1 MSEYSPGAVVGS
13 GPSIVSPPP
22 AATAGTR
29 TPQPR
34 GDLTEP
40 AAARP
45 RGSDRRGSGFRPDI
59 EGLRAIA
66 VLAVVVYHAGA
77 LVVGGGYIGVDV
89 FFVISGFLITT
100 NLYRELDTRGRI
112 SFAGFYGRRMVRLLP
127 ASALVVVVT
136 VGASWLWMSPLVAKT
151 VAKDGIA
158 AALYGI
164 NVRLAIQGTDYLSA
178 TRAPSPL
185 QHFWSLAVEEQFY
198 LIWPLLLVVASGV
211 WLRRRPSRRAA
222 ATTLAVLGA
231 GSLALCVWQ
240 TQYSEPW
247 AYFGIQ
253 ARAWELA
260 AGALVA
266 LAAPRLARLP
276 RIGAELVT
284 WAGLAAVLVAA
295 FVYTDATVFPGYAAV
310 LPVAGAALV
319 IAGGCG
325 PARGVPALL
334 GTAPLQMFGRLSYS
348 WYLWHWPVLI
358 IGRSIVGHALSVW
371 LGLGLAFA
379 ALLPAWLS
387 MRLLEN
393 PIRFRPS
400 LRRRPWRGL
409 VLGAALS
416 AVSVGAAGF
425 FGILPMHLV
434 GSGRASDTA
443 AVVADGPT
451 DEAAARLSALIATSA
466 RTNAMPVN
474 LVPAVTAA
482 SGDLPT
488 DKGCLA
494 SLDATSTADAM
505 AAGCDR
511 YGDTSS
517 ATTMVLFGD
526 SHTEQWFD
534 AVNAVALQRHWR
546 LVVLTM
552 SGCTPADTLTT
563 KLNTQRAFTECASWR
578 EDALRVIAS
587 LKPAMVLMS
596 TRTYGSAPVDRDN
609 RPVPGNPDQLW
620 TTALMDTATRVQQT
634 GARVVLMQDTPDPVA
649 INVPECVAQYTK
661 DVQTCSL
668 PASRS
673 IYASRRAAISAAA
686 QAAAIPVIDPV
697 PWFCTATDCPPIIGN
712 TLVYRD
718 DSHVSD
724 TYVRLL
730 TPLLA
735 GQLTATLR

>member
-1 MSEYSPGAVVGS
+1 MSEHSPGAVVGS
-13 GPSIVSPPP
+13 GPTAVATSATTAALRPP
-22 AATAGTR
+22 R
-29 TPQPR
+29 SR
-34 GDLTEP
+34 GDLAEP
-40 AAARP
+40 GLGQSGR
-45 RGSDRRGSGFRPDI
+45 SDRRHSGFRPDI

-77 LVVGGGYIGVDV
+77 LVVGGGYVGVDI

-112 SFAGFYGRRMVRLLP
+112 SFAGFYGRRMIRLLP
-127 ASALVVVVT
+127 ASALVVIAT
-136 VGASWLWMSPLVAKT
+136 VAASWLWMSPLVTKA

-158 AALYGI
+158 AAVYGI
-164 NVRLAIQGTDYLSA
+164 NVRLAMQGTDYLSA

-222 ATTLAVLGA
+222 AITLAVLGA
-231 GSLALCVWQ
+231 GSLVLCVWQ
-240 TQYSEPW
+240 TQRSAPW

-276 RIGAELVT
+276 RVAAELAT

-310 LPVAGAALV
+310 LPVGGAALV

-325 PARGVPALL
+325 PARGVPAVL

-358 IGRSIVGHALSVW
+358 VGQSIVGHALGVW

-409 VLGAALS
+409 VLGASLS
-416 AVSVGAAGF
+416 TLSVGAAGF
-425 FGILPMHLV
+425 FGILPMHLS
-434 GSGRASDTA
+434 GSGHANDTT
-443 AVVADGPT
+443 AVVADSPSS
-451 DEAAARLSALIATSA
+451 EAADRLSALIRTSA
-466 RTNAMPVN
+466 RTSAMPVN

-482 SGDLPT
+482 SGDVPSDT
-488 DKGCLA
+488 GCLA
-494 SLDATSTADAM
+494 SLDDTSTADAM

-511 YGDTSS
+511 YGDKDSS
-517 ATTMVLFGD
+517 TTLVLFGD

-534 AVNAVALQRHWR
+534 AVDAVAKQQHWR
-546 LVVLTM
+546 LVVLTK
-552 SGCTPADTLTT
+552 SGCTPADALTT

-578 EDALRVIAS
+578 DDAMRVITS

-596 TRTYGSAPVDRDN
+596 TRTYGLPPVDRDN
-609 RPVPGNPDQLW
+609 HTIAGDSDQLW
-620 TTALMDTATRVQQT
+620 TTALMDTATRIQRL
-634 GARVVLMQDTPDPVA
+634 GARLAIMQDTPDPGRG
-649 INVPECVAQYTK
+649 NVPECVAQYTK

-668 PASRS
+668 PLSTAL
-673 IYASRRAAISAAA
+673 YAGRRAATEAAA
-686 QAAAIPVIDPV
+686 RTASIPLIDPV
-697 PWFCTATDCPPIIGN
+697 PWFCTDTVCPPIIGN
-712 TLVYRD
+712 ALVYRD
-718 DSHVSD
+718 NSHVAAS
-724 TYVRLL
+724 YIRLL
-730 TPLLA
+730 TPLLSSRLIA
-735 GQLTATLR
+735 ALR